1 MYQRNIEKSQI
12 QIQRHFVSSNGV
24 ATMQRPGKLCRHP
37 AVSLGTSAPASA
49 VAMAS
54 AGSEASEFPEI
65 YGAREE
71 IWSALRK
78 ELLSKWLLIVAVR
91 LILNA
96 NISLIVAELWS
107 LLLISPVNIHFIW
120 KFMEK

>member
-1 MYQRNIEKSQI
+1 
-12 QIQRHFVSSNGV
+12 
-24 ATMQRPGKLCRHP
+24 MQRPGKLCRHP

-49 VAMAS
+49 VAMAF

-96 NISLIVAELWS
+96 NISMIVAELWS
-107 LLLISPVNIHFIW
+107 LLLISPVNIHFISFYLKIHGEMSNSW
-120 KFMEK
+120 VAAIAIGPIGHT

>member
-1 MYQRNIEKSQI
+1 MYQRNIEKS

-71 IWSALRK
+71 I
-78 ELLSKWLLIVAVR
+78 
-91 LILNA
+91 
-96 NISLIVAELWS
+96 
-107 LLLISPVNIHFIW
+107 
-120 KFMEK
+120 